1 MEVGSLEVW
10 RVGLFFGALPRTPA
24 RGNAPCTQ
32 ASPKGDA
39 FFCPC
44 ALAPQKEHSTE
55 THTFAHGSAMQHF
68 CRAPLFDPYQKGVRR
83 GKPSLQASC
92 PSALHKGCAWLARRP
107 RRAECGVGGG
117 KRGGP
122 PAQAHT
128 HTCGAGDGTKPNL
141 HTQTSRPLLAAHAT
155 QAL

>member
-1 MEVGSLEVW
+1 MEGW
-10 RVGLFFGALPRTPA
+10 KVGLVFGALPRTPA

-68 CRAPLFDPYQKGVRR
+68 CHAPLFDPCQK
-83 GKPSLQASC
+83 K
-92 PSALHKGCAWLARRP
+92 
-107 RRAECGVGGG
+107 RRAARKAIPLGFLPFSPPQGVCKFGLPAVL
-117 KRGGP
+117 GGP
-122 PAQAHT
+122 SVRWGGAGRGEAPLHRHTRTRAAPGTAPNHTYTRKLHT
-128 HTCGAGDGTKPNL
+128 HCL
-141 HTQTSRPLLAAHAT
+141 RHTLRM
-155 QAL
+155 AL